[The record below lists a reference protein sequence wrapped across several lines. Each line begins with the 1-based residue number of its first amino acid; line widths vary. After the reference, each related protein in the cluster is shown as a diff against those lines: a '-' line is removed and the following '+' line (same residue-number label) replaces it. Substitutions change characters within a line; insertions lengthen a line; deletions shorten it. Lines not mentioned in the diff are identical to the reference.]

1 MSPRKLV
8 AWLPALI
15 LPGATIAQLLALLDS
30 GSAENVSPLTWFMF
44 MLANV
49 GALYLGRPEGGL
61 ARLQMALAF
70 GLTALLDLIIVAIV
84 IVYQA
89 AESSAIIGAAMR

>member
-1 MSPRKLV
+1 MNPRKLV

-15 LPGATIAQLLALLDS
+15 LPGATIAQLLALVES
-30 GSAENVSPLTWFMF
+30 GSAENVSPVTWFMF
-44 MLANV
+44 MLANI
-49 GALYLGRPEGGL
+49 GALYLGKPQSAL

-84 IVYQA
+84 IVYRVG
-89 AESSAIIGAAMR
+89 AE

>member
-1 MSPRKLV
+1 M
-8 AWLPALI
+8 
-15 LPGATIAQLLALLDS
+15 
-30 GSAENVSPLTWFMF
+30 SPLTWFMF

-49 GALYLGRPEGGL
+49 GALYLGKPESAL

-84 IVYQA
+84 IVYRA
-89 AESSAIIGAAMR
+89 GVG

>member
-1 MSPRKLV
+1 MKPRALV

-30 GSAENVSPLTWFMF
+30 GSAENVSALTWFMF

-49 GALYLGRPEGGL
+49 GALYLGRPEGAL
-61 ARLQMALAF
+61 ARLQLVQHALGGPHRA
-70 GLTALLDLIIVAIV
+70 VAS
-84 IVYQA
+84 QRA
-89 AESSAIIGAAMR
+89 

>member
-1 MSPRKLV
+1 MNPRKLV

-15 LPGATIAQLLALLDS
+15 LPGATVAQLLALLDS
-30 GSAENVSPLTWFMF
+30 GSAENVTPLTWFMF
-44 MLANV
+44 MLANI
-49 GALYLGRPEGGL
+49 GALYLGKPEGAL

-89 AESSAIIGAAMR
+89 GAE

>member
-1 MSPRKLV
+1 MNPRKLA

-15 LPGATIAQLLALLDS
+15 LPGATIAQLLALLDA
-30 GSAENVSPLTWFMF
+30 GSAEDVSALAWFLF

-49 GALYLGRPEGGL
+49 GALYLGKPEGAL

-84 IVYQA
+84 IVYRT
-89 AESSAIIGAAMR
+89 GAQ